1 MLHKRGEILVDSKY
15 VSDTLQKRAK
25 VEDILKYMADN
36 WTVYEKLKNADFV
49 PFIGAGLSAGIGV
62 GSWDELIY
70 TVANEFLGRKYSE
83 DLDLQKIDID
93 LIAEDEKIVNKCFL
107 ELSNL
112 DKKEKI
118 DSKQI
123 QDCVKQRIDIIKI
136 FLKEMEEGGRKQ
148 ADMQYKL
155 VQKLMSSKRN
165 YAAYET
171 AELLNQIDDRGGE
184 IYRIL
189 KKEINR
195 NRPQQGKW
203 QIDVNKAVY
212 WIPIIVAPILA

>member
-1 MLHKRGEILVDSKY
+1 MIHKKGEMIVDSKY
-15 VSDTLQKRAK
+15 ESDTLQKRAK

-36 WTVYEKLKNADFV
+36 RTVYEKLKNTDFV

-62 GSWDELIY
+62 GSWDKLIC
-70 TVANEFLGRKYSE
+70 TVANEFFGRKYSE
-83 DLDLQKIDID
+83 NLDLQKIVID

-107 ELSNL
+107 ELGNL
-112 DKKEKI
+112 DKKEKV

-123 QDCVKQRIDIIKI
+123 QDCVKQRIDIIQR
-136 FLKEMEEGGRKQ
+136 FLNELEEGGNKQ

-165 YAAYET
+165 YAAYEI
-171 AELLNQIDDRGGE
+171 AELLDQIDDRGGE
-184 IYRIL
+184 IYKIL
-189 KKEINR
+189 KEEINR

-212 WIPIIVAPILA
+212 WIPIIIQKKN